1 MRGFTFIGTC
11 QGNHISRYLWRY
23 AGNHR
28 RLSGCIGTIYWR
40 SYSKRAERS
49 VLWLFRSDWNRLNPG
64 GIFQRSMIKNR
75 IVVREKSTN
84 KNRTFVLFSYLHL
97 YTFKKM
103 SDIIGTVT
111 RTNSKNMTEPEP
123 SISRHFRVLFYPQIW
138 ILWLLF
144 VTRQKWPL
152 FETKMGISLRIWLRI
167 FGW

>member
-1 MRGFTFIGTC
+1 MIEIFTL
-11 QGNHISRYLWRY
+11 ISQYYVFDFMCGWYNIKIFVENSALFY
-23 AGNHR
+23 YEN
-28 RLSGCIGTIYWR
+28 S
-40 SYSKRAERS
+40 AEKS

-84 KNRTFVLFSYLHL
+84 KNRTFVLFSCLHL

-123 SISRHFRVLFYPQIW
+123 GIIRYFRVLFYPQKSV
-138 ILWLLF
+138 LWLLF
-144 VTRQKWPL
+144 VTRWKRHL
-152 FETKMGISLRIWLRI
+152 FTIKMSFSLRIRIRI

>member
-1 MRGFTFIGTC
+1 MIEIFTL
-11 QGNHISRYLWRY
+11 ISQYYVFDFMCGWYNIKIFVENSALFY
-23 AGNHR
+23 YEN
-28 RLSGCIGTIYWR
+28 S
-40 SYSKRAERS
+40 AEKS
-49 VLWLFRSDWNRLNPG
+49 VLWLFRSDWNRLNPE

-123 SISRHFRVLFYPQIW
+123 GIIRYFRVLFYPQKSV
-138 ILWLLF
+138 LWLLF
-144 VTRQKWPL
+144 VTRWKRHL
-152 FETKMGISLRIWLRI
+152 FTIKMSISLRIWLRI

>member
-1 MRGFTFIGTC
+1 MIEIFTL
-11 QGNHISRYLWRY
+11 ISQYYVFDFMCGWYNIKIFVENSALFY
-23 AGNHR
+23 YEN
-28 RLSGCIGTIYWR
+28 S
-40 SYSKRAERS
+40 AEKS
-49 VLWLFRSDWNRLNPG
+49 VLWLFRSDWNRLNPE

-84 KNRTFVLFSYLHL
+84 KNRTFVLFSCLHL
-97 YTFKKM
+97 YTFKNLF
-103 SDIIGTVT
+103 DIIGTVT

-123 SISRHFRVLFYPQIW
+123 SIIRYFRVLFYPQIW

-152 FETKMGISLRIWLRI
+152 FETKIGVSLRIRLRI

>member
-1 MRGFTFIGTC
+1 MRGFAFIGTC

-28 RLSGCIGTIYWR
+28 RLSGYIGTIYWR

-84 KNRTFVLFSYLHL
+84 KNRTFVLFSCLHL

-123 SISRHFRVLFYPQIW
+123 GIIRYFRVLFYPQKSV
-138 ILWLLF
+138 LWLLF
-144 VTRQKWPL
+144 VTRWKGHL
-152 FETKMGISLRIWLRI
+152 FTIK
-167 FGW
+167 